1 MFNLNCVYLR
11 VLLTMRFTMLRRT
24 TNSWVPERANKARL
38 KPETAAIELTREWT
52 DAQVNIRQTILGEER

>member
-1 MFNLNCVYLR
+1 
-11 VLLTMRFTMLRRT
+11 MLRRT